1 MTDMTD
7 SDSKTHFEPFSW
19 EDIRRE
25 LDGLPEGRG
34 LNIAHEAVDR
44 HGKGERGDRCAIRW
58 MAEGDEVVEMSCL
71 ALMEETNR
79 FANVLKKLGVKKG
92 GRVYVQS
99 ERVPELYVSALGALK
114 YGAVFCPLFPAYGP
128 DPVSSRIQKGGDG
141 ILVTSEKLY
150 KSRIEPNRERL
161 TCLKK
166 ILLTDAATDIGD
178 DALSFSQAM
187 DRAASRFEIPPT
199 NPEDMALLH
208 FTSGTTGPAKAA
220 VHVHEAVLVHYATGK
235 HVFDFRPD
243 DVFWCTA
250 DPGWVTG
257 TIYGIVSPLVCGV
270 VDIVDTQDFDPARW
284 LSILE
289 SQKVTVWYTAPTA
302 IRRFMRLAPDFF
314 RKYDLSHM
322 RLIFSVGEPLGADA
336 VAWSQKT
343 LGLPIRDTWWQT
355 ETGGVMIANLP
366 SSEVKAGFMG
376 KPIPGI
382 RAAIVRKTGEGGVEL
397 IDEPGEEGELA
408 LRKGWPSMFRGYLG
422 EPERYEKC
430 FAGDWYLSGDLALRD
445 PDGFFRY
452 VGRDDDIIKT
462 AGHMV
467 GPFEVES
474 VLNEH
479 AAVAESAVVGRP
491 DPMIGQVVKAFV
503 CLHAGREPDDDLRFE
518 LVGYARKRLGTAA
531 APREIEFIDE
541 LPKNNAGKILR
552 KILKERETAGVSR
565 D

>member
-1 MTDMTD
+1 MAEIENK
-7 SDSKTHFEPFSW
+7 SETHSRRFFW
-19 EDIRRE
+19 EEIRRE
-25 LDGLPEGRG
+25 LDGLPDGKG

-44 HGKGERGDRCAIRW
+44 HGKGERRDRCAIRW
-58 MAEGDEVVEMSCL
+58 MKEGDEVVEMSCK

-235 HVFDFRPD
+235 QVFDFRPD
-243 DVFWCTA
+243 DVLWCTA

-257 TIYGIVSPLVCGV
+257 TVYGIVSPLVCGV

-366 SSEVKAGFMG
+366 SSEVKAGFMESRSLEFA
-376 KPIPGI
+376 PP
-382 RAAIVRKTGEGGVEL
+382 L
-397 IDEPGEEGELA
+397 L
-408 LRKGWPSMFRGYLG
+408 
-422 EPERYEKC
+422 EK
-430 FAGDWYLSGDLALRD
+430 R
-445 PDGFFRY
+445 
-452 VGRDDDIIKT
+452 VK
-462 AGHMV
+462 
-467 GPFEVES
+467 
-474 VLNEH
+474 
-479 AAVAESAVVGRP
+479 AESNSSTNLA
-491 DPMIGQVVKAFV
+491 KK
-503 CLHAGREPDDDLRFE
+503 ESLRFE
-518 LVGYARKRLGTAA
+518 KGGPPCSGDIWESRNGT
-531 APREIEFIDE
+531 
-541 LPKNNAGKILR
+541 KNASPETGISAGTWPCAIR
-552 KILKERETAGVSR
+552 TDFSGTWGATTTSSR
-565 D
+565 PQGTWWVRSRWSPCSTSTPPWRSPPLWEGPTP